1 MIQFEQQDEPDELKT
16 FCDVFQVL
24 KQSSYVLYSEGV
36 YVWENGRLFL
46 NISTVLVASC
56 FHKKKKKNSLM

>member
-36 YVWENGRLFL
+36 CLGEWSSVSKYL
-46 NISTVLVASC
+46 NSFGGFMLP
-56 FHKKKKKNSLM
+56 